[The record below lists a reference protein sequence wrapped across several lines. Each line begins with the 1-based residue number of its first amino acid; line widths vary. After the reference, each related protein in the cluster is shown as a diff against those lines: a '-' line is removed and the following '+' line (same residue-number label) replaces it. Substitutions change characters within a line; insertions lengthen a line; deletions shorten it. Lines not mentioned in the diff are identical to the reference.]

1 VGTSWWWWLCWRK
14 ARGGDAH
21 GGTHGGSGGG
31 DLVVEAR
38 AGGRWHRL
46 RVREAV
52 KDRCTTLGSGGWTRR
67 SLERAGDGELP
78 STEEADG
85 GGIGSL

>member
-1 VGTSWWWWLCWRK
+1 
-14 ARGGDAH
+14 
-21 GGTHGGSGGG
+21 
-31 DLVVEAR
+31 VVEAR